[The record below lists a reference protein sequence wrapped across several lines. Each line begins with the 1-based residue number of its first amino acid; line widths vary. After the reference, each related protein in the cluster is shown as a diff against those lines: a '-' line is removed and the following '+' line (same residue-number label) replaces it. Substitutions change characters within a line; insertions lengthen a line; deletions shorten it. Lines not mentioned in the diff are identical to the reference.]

1 MAALFGLVFLLVALV
16 TGAILFGIICL
27 PAVLALMFCLGM
39 KSKDWREVRWALWA
53 TPWAC
58 LLLGLFSST
67 KFTSHPKDSGSS
79 DGDIFALR
87 AIFSAISSMEEMM
100 SNYYI
105 CLTWVWGGGLAFVAV
120 SLTVAVIVRFIRR
133 SRSPSVP
140 EDVEK

>member
-1 MAALFGLVFLLVALV
+1 
-16 TGAILFGIICL
+16 
-27 PAVLALMFCLGM
+27 
-39 KSKDWREVRWALWA
+39 
-53 TPWAC
+53 
-58 LLLGLFSST
+58 
-67 KFTSHPKDSGSS
+67 
-79 DGDIFALR
+79 
-87 AIFSAISSMEEMM
+87 MEEMM